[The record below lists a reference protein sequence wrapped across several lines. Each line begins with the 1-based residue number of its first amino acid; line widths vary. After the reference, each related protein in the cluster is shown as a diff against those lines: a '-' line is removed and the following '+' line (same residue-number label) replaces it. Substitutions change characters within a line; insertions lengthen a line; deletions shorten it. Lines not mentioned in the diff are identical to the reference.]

1 MRRVTPLLGTL
12 AVVTMLA
19 AGCAGA
25 TTTAAREL
33 KTKPAGTAKTDTP
46 VVVPASLKF
55 SGKTLDGKP
64 FDAASLAGKPVILWF
79 WAPWCATCMGQASE
93 VHDIGAQYAGRV
105 NVLGVAGL
113 DQSVPA
119 MKQFVVDADVANVPH
134 LDDKAGVLYR
144 RFNITEQST
153 FVLINRA
160 GKVMATSYL
169 DTVTLGDWAAYLDKH

>member
-25 TTTAAREL
+25 ATTSAREL
-33 KTKPAGTAKTDTP
+33 KTKPAGSAKTGGP
-46 VVVPASLKF
+46 AVVPASLKF
-55 SGKTLDGKP
+55 TGKTLDGKP
-64 FDAASLAGKPVILWF
+64 FDAAALAGKPVILWF

-93 VHDIGAQYAGRV
+93 VHDIAVQYAGRV
-105 NVLGVAGL
+105 SVLGIAGL

-119 MKQFVVDADVANVPH
+119 MKQFVAEGDVANVPH
-134 LDDKAGVLYR
+134 LDDKAGALYR
-144 RFNITEQST
+144 RFGITEQST
-153 FVLINRA
+153 FVLINRK
-160 GKVMATSYL
+160 GKVMATTYL

>member
-25 TTTAAREL
+25 TTSSAREL
-33 KTKPAGTAKTDTP
+33 KTKPAGTAKTGGP
-46 VVVPASLKF
+46 AVVPASLKF
-55 SGKTLDGKP
+55 TGKTLDGQP
-64 FDAASLAGKPVILWF
+64 FDAATLAGKPVILWF
-79 WAPWCATCMGQASE
+79 WAPWCATCMGQAAE

-105 NVLGVAGL
+105 GVLGIAGL

-119 MKQFVVDADVANVPH
+119 MKRFVAEGDVANVPH
-134 LDDKAGVLYR
+134 LDDQAGVLYR

-153 FVLINRA
+153 FVLINRK
-160 GKVMATSYL
+160 GKVMATTYL

>member
-25 TTTAAREL
+25 TTTSARDL
-33 KTKPAGTAKTDTP
+33 KTKPAGPTKSGGP

-55 SGKTLDGKP
+55 TGKTLDGRP
-64 FDAASLAGKPVILWF
+64 FDAATLAGKPVILWF
-79 WAPWCATCMGQASE
+79 WAPWCATCMGQAPE
-93 VHDIGAQYAGRV
+93 VHDIGSQYAGRV
-105 NVLGVAGL
+105 SVLGIAGL

-119 MKQFVVDADVANVPH
+119 MKQFVTDGDVANVPH

-153 FVLINRA
+153 FVLINRK
-160 GKVMATSYL
+160 GKVMATTYL